1 MTPPADA
8 LPGLSDSSDSG
19 RDAELERREAAVR
32 RQAGLPDAP
41 ESADAGPGLHNDL
54 MRRARR
60 RAAEHCLQAL
70 DRALGTM
77 RLSRRSLPD
86 GPLAIE
92 PFGTL
97 RFAAEGD
104 ELHQRLR
111 VEFVLAPGKMA
122 DRGAILAYEQ
132 ELVAAYTA
140 PASLALALYPDDGG
154 PPLEIAGPRLQD
166 QTLVWEA
173 DGAQLGAYWR
183 TYRPR
188 LDCCLAPAER
198 QRRYAVGQA
207 ATAGDAPGDADAEG
221 RAVVFSS
228 EEEGADAWVVGIE
241 WRAETGAGD
250 EAGNEDEFALFK
262 ERLGRALGDM
272 RIPYTCLSEF
282 PASGRLYLS
291 LTPADRPRL
300 EACLNQLN
308 RDS

>member
-8 LPGLSDSSDSG
+8 LSDPG
-19 RDAELERREAAVR
+19 RDAELEGHETAVR
-32 RQAGLPDAP
+32 RQIGLTDNPENDDAI
-41 ESADAGPGLHNDL
+41 PGLHRDL

-60 RAAEHCLQAL
+60 QAAEHCLRAL
-70 DRALGTM
+70 DRTLGAT
-77 RLSRRSLPD
+77 RLSRRQLPE
-86 GPLAIE
+86 GPLEVE

-97 RFAAEGD
+97 RFAVEGD

-111 VEFVLAPGKMA
+111 VEFALAPGKMA

-140 PASLALALYPDDGG
+140 PTSLALALYPDDGG
-154 PPLEIAGPRLQD
+154 PPLEIAGPQLHD
-166 QTLVWEA
+166 QTLVWETE
-173 DGAQLGAYWR
+173 GAELGAYWR
-183 TYRPR
+183 NYRPR
-188 LDCCLAPAER
+188 IDCCLAPAER
-198 QRRYAVGQA
+198 QQRYAVGQA
-207 ATAGDAPGDADAEG
+207 ATAGEVPEGRADAEAEG

-241 WRAETGAGD
+241 WRADADAKDADT
-250 EAGNEDEFALFK
+250 EADFALFK
-262 ERLGRALGDM
+262 QHLGRALGDM

-291 LTPADRPRL
+291 LAAADRPQL
-300 EACLNQLN
+300 EACLAQFN